1 MKDNIDL
8 FDRFIFG
15 QLTPTGR
22 EDFRQRLKED
32 ERLPS
37 ISGSTHASSVR
48 SVAVADA
55 EGYEKTGISFY
66 VKSLLFY
73 GK

>member
-1 MKDNIDL
+1 MIDNIDL

-32 ERLPS
+32 ERLALDFRIYS
-37 ISGSTHASSVR
+37 CIVR
-48 SVAVADA
+48 
-55 EGYEKTGISFY
+55 EIRRRGRRRRI
-66 VKSLLFY
+66 
-73 GK
+73 